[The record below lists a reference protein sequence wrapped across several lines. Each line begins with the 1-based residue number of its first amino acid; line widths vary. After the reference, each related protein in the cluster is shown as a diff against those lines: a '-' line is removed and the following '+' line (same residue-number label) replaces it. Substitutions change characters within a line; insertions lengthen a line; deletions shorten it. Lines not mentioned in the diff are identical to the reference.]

1 MISPSV
7 QPSHGSDTN
16 ISQSTISTNNNL
28 STSSEENQIQN
39 FKSTAGS
46 FPELY
51 RKSLSSASP
60 YNYEKSDA
68 LNPNFADHWAS
79 TSQPEDD
86 DTDADGNIPIRERHI
101 TDTDTSSSS
110 GPGSGDILSDEDRER
125 LGSIQRGENTAIVG
139 WLKDIGNHKKRQHQ
153 HNRRGPDKN
162 KQQHACP
169 HHKHVQTNGY
179 PKRSG
184 FSNLPSKTKNRPD
197 DDVNFSGFEDS
208 NNSQYDGMDSATGPC
223 FGSSETSDSTS
234 SNSFESNQLRKNT
247 PHHNLRKRPRE
258 EDSPACTDIIEDLTI
273 RNKKLKKRLKRL
285 EDLYL
290 GHRPPATSEL
300 FEVRYISMPQNKKRE
315 LESYIREFATHIRLD
330 NKSPQSK
337 SGTSGSS
344 SEGLNEQPS
353 QTSFDSMLKHN
364 NALASQGLAKENN
377 DSQIQPTPWTPSQ
390 ALICEV
396 ANVIEATLTKPNLQQ
411 RDVIRGNSI
420 DGWLPLQSLYK
431 ASNDLNEMNIP
442 LSYLRHCLRRG
453 SRHLE
458 LSKDQTRVR
467 LKHVVMTGDSSNKD
481 TGSDSTGSSFSGN
494 NVFGSTFWAL
504 RTDVQPTHNI
514 NHDASLKTAGQMPS
528 ANHDDNSSFRPY
540 TPCFSNRNVVSSV
553 SSKEESDPSRRRTDS
568 SNWSSDDQ
576 LIADMTVSD
585 DLDDES
591 MELSRPQ
598 PSQNSYSPNNDR
610 LATPQFS
617 ADVTKVAPIIYVE
630 GGTFCLDLSRF
641 EKPHDKG
648 PEEDDIPEYVRNGD
662 AVLGMSWD
670 ENIKWQDLFCWN
682 CESTRHTLRDCPQ
695 KFDDTV
701 LCRNALEFAR
711 RYPDHQCNFR
721 RYFDETRLRQQVEDM
736 IVGKP
741 SDALKEALGV
751 SKDDLIMPYYDNM
764 IKHGYPPGWK
774 GIIRKDAHKQGHN
787 IHKEP
792 SNAQGKLK
800 VWDNGRLVQ
809 ISAYD
814 NDSVRSVPNADIA
827 KAGGEDGPV
836 KFRDGTSKLV
846 VDGKIGSHYHAAV
859 GAEQR
864 AKHSNEPRIK
874 LVDYPGLRWR
884 DEEFQPTN
892 ESQTSHTDSG
902 IGSSHHGS
910 EVSFKASKDHQR
922 LPKATKIVNDNRES
936 EDQSQAI
943 DTN

>member
-1 MISPSV
+1 
-7 QPSHGSDTN
+7 
-16 ISQSTISTNNNL
+16 
-28 STSSEENQIQN
+28 
-39 FKSTAGS
+39 
-46 FPELY
+46 
-51 RKSLSSASP
+51 
-60 YNYEKSDA
+60 
-68 LNPNFADHWAS
+68 
-79 TSQPEDD
+79 
-86 DTDADGNIPIRERHI
+86 
-101 TDTDTSSSS
+101 
-110 GPGSGDILSDEDRER
+110 
-125 LGSIQRGENTAIVG
+125 
-139 WLKDIGNHKKRQHQ
+139 
-153 HNRRGPDKN
+153 
-162 KQQHACP
+162 
-169 HHKHVQTNGY
+169 
-179 PKRSG
+179 
-184 FSNLPSKTKNRPD
+184 
-197 DDVNFSGFEDS
+197 
-208 NNSQYDGMDSATGPC
+208 
-223 FGSSETSDSTS
+223 
-234 SNSFESNQLRKNT
+234 
-247 PHHNLRKRPRE
+247 
-258 EDSPACTDIIEDLTI
+258 
-273 RNKKLKKRLKRL
+273 
-285 EDLYL
+285 
-290 GHRPPATSEL
+290 
-300 FEVRYISMPQNKKRE
+300 MPQNKKRE

-364 NALASQGLAKENN
+364 NALALQGLAQENN

-514 NHDASLKTAGQMPS
+514 NHDASSKTAGQMLS

-591 MELSRPQ
+591 MEISRPQ

-670 ENIKWQDLFCWN
+670 ENIKW
-682 CESTRHTLRDCPQ
+682 
-695 KFDDTV
+695 
-701 LCRNALEFAR
+701 
-711 RYPDHQCNFR
+711 
-721 RYFDETRLRQQVEDM
+721 
-736 IVGKP
+736 
-741 SDALKEALGV
+741 
-751 SKDDLIMPYYDNM
+751 
-764 IKHGYPPGWK
+764 
-774 GIIRKDAHKQGHN
+774 
-787 IHKEP
+787 
-792 SNAQGKLK
+792 
-800 VWDNGRLVQ
+800 
-809 ISAYD
+809 
-814 NDSVRSVPNADIA
+814 
-827 KAGGEDGPV
+827 
-836 KFRDGTSKLV
+836 
-846 VDGKIGSHYHAAV
+846 
-859 GAEQR
+859 
-864 AKHSNEPRIK
+864 
-874 LVDYPGLRWR
+874 
-884 DEEFQPTN
+884 
-892 ESQTSHTDSG
+892 
-902 IGSSHHGS
+902 
-910 EVSFKASKDHQR
+910 
-922 LPKATKIVNDNRES
+922 
-936 EDQSQAI
+936 
-943 DTN
+943 